1 MAMKEARTSVT
12 DPRAVE
18 ALTHELRLKLLDHL
32 MSEGS
37 ATASQCARAV
47 GDSPSNCSYHLRV
60 LAKHGWVASEQSDD
74 GRERPWRAL
83 ITGFSVGD
91 APDDPGS
98 PLGRAA
104 AQFADLSTRLGELEL
119 RQALAR
125 FPQTPPAWREA
136 SSQNSYTLRLTAA
149 ELIDLTI
156 RLDAL
161 IRPYLS
167 ATRED
172 APADAEQVRLGF
184 HAFLKA
190 PQP

>member
-1 MAMKEARTSVT
+1 MAMKETRTNVT
-12 DPRAVE
+12 DLRAVE
-18 ALTHELRLKLLDHL
+18 ALTHELRLKLLEHL
-32 MSEGS
+32 MAEGP

-60 LAKHGWVASEQSDD
+60 LGKYGWVAPEESDD

-83 ITGFSVGD
+83 ITGFSVRQN
-91 APDDPGS
+91 PDDPDG

-104 AQFADLSTRLGELEL
+104 TQFADLSTRIEELEL
-119 RQALAR
+119 RRAIAR
-125 FPQTPPAWREA
+125 YPQTPPAWREA
-136 SSQNSYTLRLTAA
+136 SSLNAYTLRLTAPELA
-149 ELIDLTI
+149 ELTE

-184 HAFLKA
+184 HAYLKG
-190 PQP
+190 PRP

>member
-1 MAMKEARTSVT
+1 MAMKEARANVT
-12 DPRAVE
+12 DPRAVQ

-32 MSEGS
+32 MAEGP

-60 LAKHGWVASEQSDD
+60 LARHGWVESQESDD

-83 ITGFSVGD
+83 ITGFSVEQT
-91 APDDPGS
+91 PDEPDS

-104 AQFADLSTRLGELEL
+104 AQFADLTLRLGELEL

-125 FPQTPPAWREA
+125 YPQTPRAWREA
-136 SSQNSYTLRLTAA
+136 TSRNAYTLRLSAA
-149 ELIDLTI
+149 ELIELTEH
-156 RLDAL
+156 LDAL

-167 ATRED
+167 ATREETPPD
-172 APADAEQVRLGF
+172 AQQVRLGF

-190 PQP
+190 QP

>member
-1 MAMKEARTSVT
+1 MAMKEARASVT

-18 ALTHELRLKLLDHL
+18 ALTHELRLKLLEHL
-32 MSEGS
+32 MSEGP

-60 LAKHGWVASEQSDD
+60 LAKHGWVEPQESPD

-83 ITGFSVGD
+83 ITGFSIERTPQ
-91 APDDPGS
+91 APDS
-98 PLGRAA
+98 PLGKAA
-104 AQFADLSTRLGELEL
+104 AQFADLTSRIEGVEL

-125 FPQTPPAWREA
+125 LPSAPPEWQRA
-136 SSQNSYTLRLTAA
+136 SSQNTYSLRVTAA
-149 ELIDLTI
+149 ELIELTE

-172 APADAEQVRLGF
+172 APAGAEAVRLAF
-184 HAFLKA
+184 HAFRKA
-190 PQP
+190 QP

>member
-1 MAMKEARTSVT
+1 MAMKETRTSLT

-18 ALTHELRLKLLDHL
+18 ALTHELRLKLLEQL
-32 MSEGS
+32 MAEGP

-47 GDSPSNCSYHLRV
+47 GDTPSNCSYHLRV
-60 LAKHGWVASEQSDD
+60 LAKYGWVAPDESDD

-83 ITGFSVGD
+83 ITGFSVGPTPYD
-91 APDDPGS
+91 PDG
-98 PLGRAA
+98 PLSRAA
-104 AQFADLSTRLGELEL
+104 AQFADLSTRIEELEL
-119 RQALAR
+119 RQAIAR

-136 SSQNSYTLRLTAA
+136 SLQNAYTLRLTAP
-149 ELIDLTI
+149 ELVELTSQ
-156 RLDAL
+156 LDAL

-184 HAFLKA
+184 HAFLRG
-190 PQP
+190 PRP

>member
-1 MAMKEARTSVT
+1 MAMQEARTNVT

-18 ALTHELRLKLLDHL
+18 ALTHELRLKLLEHL
-32 MSEGS
+32 MAEGP

-60 LAKHGWVASEQSDD
+60 LAKYGWVAPEESDD

-83 ITGFSVGD
+83 ITGFSVGQT
-91 APDDPGS
+91 PHDPGG
-98 PLGRAA
+98 PLSRAA
-104 AQFADLSTRLGELEL
+104 AQFADLSTRIEELEL
-119 RQALAR
+119 RQAIAR
-125 FPQTPPAWREA
+125 YPQTPPEWREA
-136 SSQNSYTLRLTAA
+136 SSQNAYTLRLTAS
-149 ELIDLTI
+149 ELVELTN

-167 ATRED
+167 ATRAD
-172 APADAEQVRLGF
+172 APAGAEQVRLGL

-190 PQP
+190 PRP